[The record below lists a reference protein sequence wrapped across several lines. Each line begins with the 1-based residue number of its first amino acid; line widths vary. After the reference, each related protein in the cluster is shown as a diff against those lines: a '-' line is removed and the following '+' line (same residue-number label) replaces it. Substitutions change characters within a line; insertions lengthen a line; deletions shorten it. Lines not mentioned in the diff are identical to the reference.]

1 MSKTILMVDDDS
13 DFRWTVSNVLTAAG
27 YCVLQ
32 ANNGNECIKYLEN
45 NIPDLILLDFR
56 MPGKDG
62 LQVAN
67 EIKKK
72 IPAIPIIMITA
83 YGNVKSAVDAMKCGI
98 YDYVCKP
105 IDNNELLFTIQRALE
120 KLDLVQEVARLRN
133 ALGERSTLFE
143 RMGSGDSVKKLVELV
158 EKVAPT
164 FLSYVRKRRLAVN
177 LHKLRL
183 ARLFYSEN
191 PDVGSFF
198 SIPAKFVQHSVVIPV
213 MPFGPTYYRF
223 LQSALPM
230 FDIHP
235 IRF

>member
-1 MSKTILMVDDDS
+1 MIRSQPKMVM
-13 DFRWTVSNVLTAAG
+13 TP
-27 YCVLQ
+27 
-32 ANNGNECIKYLEN
+32 EEYL
-45 NIPDLILLDFR
+45 
-56 MPGKDG
+56 
-62 LQVAN
+62 VAERCS
-67 EIKKK
+67 EIKNEYLDGEIFAMAGASRKHNVILTNVVRILGNSLVDRPCNIYSSDMKVK
-72 IPAIPIIMITA
+72 I
-83 YGNVKSAVDAMKCGI
+83 
-98 YDYVCKP
+98 
-105 IDNNELLFTIQRALE
+105 E
-120 KLDLVQEVARLRN
+120 KL
-133 ALGERSTLFE
+133 
-143 RMGSGDSVKKLVELV
+143 MKY
-158 EKVAPT
+158 
-164 FLSYVRKRRLAVN
+164 SYVRKRRLAVN